1 MTTAFVSPPYLTA
14 AISPCPNDIAIFGG
28 WILGQGATTLGTQAL
43 FAFADVEELNQAA
56 VENKY
61 DLIKVSASQALRCTK
76 EYEILSCGGAFGLEH
91 GPKLVSAK
99 PNPLV
104 HTIAVP
110 GLMTTAATLL
120 RRALTSPAKLLP
132 MRYDL
137 IVSAVLEGRVNAGL
151 LIHESALLLDQ
162 YGLHCLLDLG
172 RWWSK
177 QTHGLPLP
185 LGCILGRRAL
195 GKEVLQAVEQQIRSS
210 LVFGLTHPDAVRPL
224 IRAMAQELDDQVLN
238 AHIHAYV
245 NDYSRDMGQR
255 GRLAL
260 NRLAAFASVIQ

>member
-1 MTTAFVSPPYLTA
+1 MTTAFIAPPYLTA

-28 WILGQGATTLGTQAL
+28 WILGQGAITVGMQAL

-56 VENKY
+56 VENKF
-61 DLIKVSASQALRCTK
+61 DLIKVSAAQALRCT
-76 EYEILSCGGAFGLEH
+76 EGYEILSCGGAFGLKH

-99 PNPLV
+99 ANPLL

-120 RRALTSPAKLLP
+120 RRALTSSAKLIP

-137 IVSAVLEGRVNAGL
+137 IVPAVRESRVNAGL

-172 RWWSK
+172 EWWSN
-177 QTHGLPLP
+177 QTNGLPLP
-185 LGCILGRRAL
+185 LGCILGRRDL
-195 GKEVLQAVEQQIRSS
+195 GKMVLQAVEQQIRSS
-210 LVFGLTHPDAVRPL
+210 LEFGQTHPDAVRPL
-224 IRAMAQELDDQVLN
+224 IQSMAQELDDQVLN

-245 NDYSRDMGQR
+245 NDYSQDMGAR

-260 NRLAAFASVIQ
+260 NRLATFISAIQ